1 MSVKRKH
8 MSEFPVTTIKPDD
21 EIDDQNGFFNVR
33 ESGILFPALRLSREN
48 NLNSSFTKY
57 SIQNQIFFHPD
68 LPDNSL
74 PIPYTGFLG
83 TCTLSIGPFLYLD
96 TQVHEL
102 LFVSQ
107 QVLLDDQNQ
116 LHDASHL
123 FSQQAL
129 PQNLQQNQ
137 QQAQQFFQ
145 QSQQLAFTTVHQ
157 AQVQPTFGQTSYP
170 VIRPL
175 TPSPITTASLQSSSS
190 RIYKQPA
197 IQPRP
202 QPQSQVSQV
211 SQLTQVSTNQQRM
224 PIPRLSSQQ
233 PKINT
238 APSPS
243 NNSVKFSPQLTS
255 VMQTLLQTYNPSQ
268 ILAIQK
274 QLSQPE
280 TAPNLSQEQ
289 KNALIN
295 HLSYLLASQSN
306 TSSQVDS
313 SLNAPLLQ
321 QRPNVSSILSK
332 TMQSP
337 QYQSG
342 QLFSQDQTPEKDLS
356 VKDLSP
362 KDLSIP
368 TISLS
373 SEHSVQTSSPPNEE
387 NQIAQSDSQM
397 IQSDSPIEQVQEVQS
412 TPSPEQIQTMSI
424 SQKLKQL
431 GLSPENHV
439 VIEPSPQQ
447 KQSVNPLPQ
456 QRMLVATESAHYAS
470 LNKFKMWN
478 QPVEIPASTA
488 YEHAVRCEVIL
499 TFKDDRK
506 TRFLFPKDAIIER
519 NPEDDMGLHCPKVYE
534 VIASYV
540 SPPDVDDPKKFT
552 EEWEISIKSVTE
564 EIWNALCRTVNDED
578 TVERLMDEKLK
589 RKCKERYLQMRVP
602 RDFYKEKVKKYQRTW
617 MTTVATSEME
627 EEEIDIDIKNED
639 SDMEFDLQFGKGKRG
654 KRKAT
659 KKTVPTSTKKVRKTK
674 NSSKNDNNRRKYTTK
689 KSRLITDSTGAVE
702 HITEKKN
709 CMYCGVKYT
718 PMWRRG
724 PKGPGT
730 LCNACGVKWKQGKIM
745 VEESPKDNEHTEHIE
760 STPVAQPSKSRKP
773 SISIGKDTPNSSPA
787 KNPVRP
793 LTDDD
798 EGQSRAEKSR
808 VSRGGFIAGAS
819 KRGRRAS
826 TSSKKVPDNPISK
839 SNLTSSQNPSIFPM
853 ELAITSITFGPG
865 LAFFSEPDCYV
876 TLEKNKILIGL
887 KKDGHDPTEI
897 EIWKNYIDDINYS
910 VEKDLLTGFPM
921 LEVTVNIGQ
930 YITRFD
936 MVILDGEHSSVVFK
950 FVNLDLNFEPGL
962 LADSGIIVDEGNDMI
977 DLRTLFQRWFAIE
990 MDENANNFTTA
1001 SCFGP

>member
-1 MSVKRKH
+1 MG
-8 MSEFPVTTIKPDD
+8 EFPVTTNKPDD
-21 EIDDQNGFFNVR
+21 EIDEQNGFLSVR

-116 LHDASHL
+116 IHDASHL

-129 PQNLQQNQ
+129 PQTLQQNQ
-137 QQAQQFFQ
+137 QLFQ

-175 TPSPITTASLQSSSS
+175 TPSPITTASLQTSSS

-202 QPQSQVSQV
+202 QPQPQVSQV
-211 SQLTQVSTNQQRM
+211 SQLTQVSTNPQVQQRM

-243 NNSVKFSPQLTS
+243 NNSVKFSPQLTN

-306 TSSQVDS
+306 TSSQVNS
-313 SLNAPLLQ
+313 TLNAPLPQ

-332 TMQSP
+332 TVQSP

-368 TISLS
+368 TTSLP
-373 SEHSVQTSSPPNEE
+373 SEVSVQASSPPNEE
-387 NQIAQSDSQM
+387 IQIAQSDCQT
-397 IQSDSPIEQVQEVQS
+397 IQSDSPTEQAQDVQS
-412 TPSPEQIQTMSI
+412 TPSPEQIQTLSI

-431 GLSPENHV
+431 GLSTENHV

-447 KQSVNPLPQ
+447 KQPVNSLPQ

-519 NPEDDMGLHCPKVYE
+519 NPEDDMGLLHCPKVYE

-540 SPPDVDDPKKFT
+540 SPPDEDDPKKST

-617 MTTVATSEME
+617 VTAVSTNEMD
-627 EEEIDIDIKNED
+627 EEEIDIDIKNDD
-639 SDMEFDLQFGKGKRG
+639 SDTEFDLQFGKGKRG
-654 KRKAT
+654 KRKTT

-674 NSSKNDNNRRKYTTK
+674 NSSKNENNRRKYTTK
-689 KSRLITDSTGAVE
+689 KSRLVTDSAGNVE

-709 CMYCGVKYT
+709 CMYCGVRYT

-745 VEESPKDNEHTEHIE
+745 VEESPNDDNEPTEQND
-760 STPVAQPSKSRKP
+760 STPVAQPSNSRNP
-773 SISIGKDTPNSSPA
+773 SISIGEDAPNPSAA
-787 KNPVRP
+787 KIPGRP

-798 EGQSRAEKSR
+798 DGQGRAEKSR
-808 VSRGGFIAGAS
+808 VSRGGSIAGTS
-819 KRGRRAS
+819 KRGRRPS
-826 TSSKKVPDNPISK
+826 TSSKKEPEPVPDNLISK
-839 SNLTSSQNPSIFPM
+839 SNLTPSQNPSIFPM

-887 KKDGHDPTEI
+887 KKDGHDPTKI
-897 EIWKNYIDDINYS
+897 EIWKNYIDDISYS

-990 MDENANNFTTA
+990 MDENASYFRMQ
-1001 SCFGP
+1001 